1 MNAKL
6 LLLVDMG
13 RTILYFL
20 AIIIKCETA
29 IIWSS
34 LPLNIA
40 DILLEFTIFK
50 KTLRYDISITQ
61 IQLHVQDKKDVPIK
75 MR

>member
-1 MNAKL
+1 MNVKL
-6 LLLVDMG
+6 LLLVNMG
-13 RTILYFL
+13 HTTLYFL
-20 AIIIKCETA
+20 AIIIKGETA

>member
-1 MNAKL
+1 MNVKL
-6 LLLVDMG
+6 LLLVNMG
-13 RTILYFL
+13 HTILYFL

-34 LPLNIA
+34 LPISIA